1 MKHPMVQLQSIAY
14 SAGFCRVT
22 VWICSFP
29 KPCSPRRLEKGTL
42 DTAIAAS
49 KVMIRL
55 MQASGARLCTW
66 EPLLWRNTVKLTRRL
81 VDPTA
86 VMPPAW

>member
-1 MKHPMVQLQSIAY
+1 MVAITRYCIQ
-14 SAGFCRVT
+14 CRVLQGNSVDLQLSQAMLPT
-22 VWICSFP
+22 E
-29 KPCSPRRLEKGTL
+29 LEKGTL